1 MSRAGVLVAAAP
13 LLLLAAC
20 AGGEFHVESPLKETA
35 PLPISGTLGMNIVH
49 CRRDDGPVA
58 HGLVADQ
65 PAGIAIGDLRGITSE
80 PHREA
85 HTTKLFGEA
94 LLRDYKR
101 FLERYGLAGASRA
114 GEALARFSGDDAGA
128 RSLSQLDDLFQG
140 ISFLLAFPRET
151 TETMTFTFLATRES
165 RTIAVACAS
174 TDVARTLGFF
184 DGPRFSMSCRIV
196 SSADAVPRDLRVV
209 AHGTWSNYGYSG
221 ALATPSG
228 EGARFASQ
236 NVTVL
241 GMGAVRGFDLR
252 SADRGQLAAV
262 SFWHVPGAHGKTEP
276 RAWLAEGPTTVG
288 FGDALMTT
296 LALAYVFP
304 WPTGCDDQY
313 LREEGM
319 KTIGPAMR

>member
-1 MSRAGVLVAAAP
+1 VSQAIPFVASAP
-13 LLLLAAC
+13 LLLVAAC
-20 AGGEFHVESPLKETA
+20 AGGEFHVDGPLKETA
-35 PLPISGTLGMNIVH
+35 PLAISGTLGMNIVH
-49 CRRDDGPVA
+49 CRREDGPVA

-65 PAGIAIGDLRGITSE
+65 PATIAIGNLRGITSA

-94 LLRDYKR
+94 LLRDYER
-101 FLERYGLAGASRA
+101 FLERDDVAGAARA
-114 GEALARFSGDDAGA
+114 GAALASFAGSDGGA
-128 RSLSQLDDLFQG
+128 QSVSQLDGLFQG

-151 TETMTFTFLATRES
+151 TESMKFTFLARRET

-196 SSADAVPRDLRVV
+196 SSADGVPRDLRVG
-209 AHGTWSNYGYSG
+209 AHGTWSNYGYTG
-221 ALATPSG
+221 ALTAPSG
-228 EGARFASQ
+228 ERAQLASQ

-252 SADRGQLAAV
+252 AADRGQLAAV
-262 SFWHVPGAHGKTEP
+262 SFWHVPVANGKTEP
-276 RAWLAEGPTTVG
+276 RAWLSERPVSVG

-304 WPTGCDDQY
+304 WPTGCDDQH

-319 KTIGPAMR
+319 KTVGPAMR